1 MESNQ
6 ELISQIDDLFHPR
19 SVAIVGAPRGMK
31 SGSVFL
37 MALLEQGFPGKIY
50 PVNPRAEEIN
60 GIKAQVLLDFPGN
73 TGWHSRPGCT
83 PEAD

>member
-6 ELISQIDDLFHPR
+6 ELIAQIDELFHPR
-19 SVAIVGAPRGMK
+19 SVAIVGAPRGLK

-50 PVNPRAEEIN
+50 PVNPRSFIVVPRIERI
-60 GIKAQVLLDFPGN
+60 ITVL
-73 TGWHSRPGCT
+73 
-83 PEAD
+83 